1 MVRGSSG
8 SVGGGAWLGDSD
20 RFAGEV
26 AGVEEGIMMQLR
38 DLSYIRKLSY
48 RPLAV
53 RDMQEEGVEI
63 MDIQT
68 GRASELAGWAKHYV
82 KVQWP
87 CFATRSD
94 RKDGLVKLWIRR
106 TVNHEGE
113 AI

>member
-1 MVRGSSG
+1 
-8 SVGGGAWLGDSD
+8 
-20 RFAGEV
+20 
-26 AGVEEGIMMQLR
+26 MMQLR
-38 DLSYIRKLSY
+38 ELSYIRSLSY
-48 RPLAV
+48 RPLTV
-53 RDMQEEGVEI
+53 RDMQEAGIEI